1 MTDPALDPA
10 DPAEA
15 VTGPVAPAPTRPP
28 RPTLGWPELVVAAL
42 SYVVLQI
49 GLFLPIGLL
58 SEGTPPAPALVA
70 VSGLSALGAVAI
82 AVALRVR
89 SPAAVGLV
97 RPGARLVALG
107 VGLGV
112 LVWLLSRVLIVV
124 YVVVTGDTSDPQA
137 ALTLFSGPVA
147 AALVVAIGGLVVPLG
162 EELLF
167 RGLAYPVLR
176 RLGRVAAVVLTAA
189 VFALAHGLNVVFAAA
204 FLLGVVNAVLYAR
217 TGSIW
222 PAVAAHATFNLIS
235 FVLVLAVGGQ
245 V

>member
-1 MTDPALDPA
+1 MADPALEPA
-10 DPAEA
+10 DA
-15 VTGPVAPAPTRPP
+15 VTGPVLPARPA
-28 RPTLGWPELVVAAL
+28 LGWLELVVAAVA
-42 SYVVLQI
+42 YVVLQI
-49 GLFLPIGLL
+49 GLFLPAALL
-58 SEGTPPAPALVA
+58 AEGDPPAPLLVGI
-70 VSGLSALGAVAI
+70 SGASALGAVAI
-82 AVALRVR
+82 ALALRVR

-97 RPGARLVALG
+97 RTSARTVALG

-112 LVWLLSRVLIVV
+112 AVWLLSRVLIVV
-124 YVVVTGDTSDPQA
+124 YVAVTGDTSDPQA

-147 AALVVAIGGLVVPLG
+147 AALVIVLGGLVVPLG

-176 RLGRVAAVVLTAA
+176 RLGRVLAIVLTAG

-204 FLLGVVNAVLYAR
+204 FLLGVVNAVLYER

-222 PAVAAHATFNLIS
+222 PAVASHATFNTIS